1 MTPKTRYTALAA
13 ALLASTLVVAC
24 GDREDKT
31 AGQRL
36 DNAVGEAQQAG
47 KEMRED
53 ARQAGQEIRQE
64 AREAGQDLK
73 SAANDAANTVA
84 KNSADAAIT
93 AKVNA
98 ALAGDTQLSALAID
112 VDTTNGAVELKGTAP
127 TEAARDRATTLASA
141 VEGVTKVTNKLTVDS
156 KG

>member
-1 MTPKTRYTALAA
+1 MTAKIRYTAIAT

-24 GDREDKT
+24 GEREDQT

-36 DNAVGEAQQAG
+36 DNAVSEAQQAG
-47 KEMRED
+47 REMRED

-64 AREAGQDLK
+64 AREAGKELQ
-73 SAANDAANTVA
+73 AAGNDASNTVA
-84 KNSADAAIT
+84 NNTADAAIT

-112 VDTTNGAVELKGTAP
+112 VDTNNGAVELKGTAP
-127 TEAARDRATTLASA
+127 TEAARDRATTLAAA
-141 VEGVTKVTNKLTVDS
+141 VEGVTKVDNKLTVDG